1 MCPLNYSFNFFE
13 MNEEKYHFN
22 QQQADKKITDQC
34 LHMCHL

>member
-22 QQQADKKITDQC
+22 QQQADKKNN
-34 LHMCHL
+34 